1 VRLYLIRHGQ
11 AGSRDNYDM
20 LSETGAEQARRLGEH
35 LRAAGVTF
43 QAAFAGAMRRQQETA
58 RVALGQIPGA
68 PELTIDPRWNEF
80 NLEGLWRSLA
90 PRLLESGGDFAREY
104 EAHAARTD
112 LDRVMTPCDIEL
124 IRAWV
129 RNHHACED
137 VEPWPDFRARVEA
150 ARGELARFGP
160 GETVAVFTSATP
172 TAVWCG
178 SALEV
183 DERRIFRIAG
193 VLYNSSYSTLRLSGE
208 ELTLFSLNNV
218 PHLGEARLRTF
229 R

>member
-20 LSETGAEQARRLGEH
+20 LSETGVEQARRLGEH

-90 PRLLESGGDFAREY
+90 PRLLESDGDFARQY

-150 ARGELARFGP
+150 ARASDRARRWPCLRPPRRRRSGA
-160 GETVAVFTSATP
+160 GRRWRWTSVASSASPECSTIP
-172 TAVWCG
+172 AIRRCG
-178 SALEV
+178 
-183 DERRIFRIAG
+183 
-193 VLYNSSYSTLRLSGE
+193 
-208 ELTLFSLNNV
+208 
-218 PHLGEARLRTF
+218 
-229 R
+229 